1 MPHYNQVLTGL
12 LSNDDSYAVDWD
24 ARRGER
30 PPRPTDPSRNQWLQD
45 PVWDAITTCW
55 SNEPEQRSELAVVYD
70 VFLTLSPQN
79 AQNTKSDK
87 PGDLNIQN
95 SNFAIAEMPQTLEQE
110 YSNAENYFHGSP
122 VFSRL

>member
-1 MPHYNQVLTGL
+1 M
-12 LSNDDSYAVDWD
+12 
-24 ARRGER
+24 
-30 PPRPTDPSRNQWLQD
+30 DPSRNQWLQD

-55 SNEPEQRSELAVVYD
+55 SSEPEQRSELAVVYD
-70 VFLTLSPQN
+70 VFLTFSPQN

-95 SNFAIAEMPQTLEQE
+95 SKIFAIAEMPQTLEQD
-110 YSNAENYFHGSP
+110 YSSAENYFHGSP

>member
-1 MPHYNQVLTGL
+1 LPHYNQVLTGL
-12 LSNDDSYAVDWD
+12 LSNDDSYTVDWD

-55 SNEPEQRSELAVVYD
+55 SNEPEERCELDVVYD

-87 PGDLNIQN
+87 PGDLNVQN
-95 SNFAIAEMPQTLEQE
+95 SKNLAIAEMPQTSE
-110 YSNAENYFHGSP
+110 
-122 VFSRL
+122 